1 MAAGYRFLYVIHKPF
16 ELGANKEFLIKGKSD
31 QTPSLVR
38 LLSIQIV
45 DNLVPIT
52 SADNPTTLTHRHIC
66 CELRSHKRLT

>member
-52 SADNPTTLTHRHIC
+52 SADNPTTLTYRHTC
-66 CELRSHKRLT
+66 CELRSHKHLT

>member
-1 MAAGYRFLYVIHKPF
+1 M
-16 ELGANKEFLIKGKSD
+16 EFLIKGKSD

-52 SADNPTTLTHRHIC
+52 SADNPTTLTYRHTC